1 MNESQ
6 FRRKVIRLI
15 EKAGG
20 HVSSVESPASSP
32 GIPDLDFCIDGT
44 EGHIELKIA
53 GNGGLRSTQS
63 MWFKQR
69 LKAGGKPW
77 ILIYSVEGVY
87 LIAGEHYRLVIS
99 MNQKERVK
107 WETIATQI
115 WPTLPTPQDLAIG
128 LKTNQP

>member
-1 MNESQ
+1 MTESQ

-63 MWFKQR
+63 IWFNR
-69 LKAGGKPW
+69 RVRAGGNPW
-77 ILIYSVEGVY
+77 ILVWSPQKVY
-87 LIAGEHYRLVIS
+87 LIAGQHYEMVRTTNIEDMIQCQKIANQMWRFIPTCEELV
-99 MNQKERVK
+99 
-107 WETIATQI
+107 A
-115 WPTLPTPQDLAIG
+115 G
-128 LKTNQP
+128 LKQNPH